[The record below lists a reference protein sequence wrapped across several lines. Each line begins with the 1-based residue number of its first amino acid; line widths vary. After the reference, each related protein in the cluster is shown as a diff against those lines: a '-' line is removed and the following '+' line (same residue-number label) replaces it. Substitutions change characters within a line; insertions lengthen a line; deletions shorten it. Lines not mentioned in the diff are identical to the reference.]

1 MCNFFKI
8 FLKWITS
15 LFKKSHSVDNKKTD
29 EINNSELDLT
39 LSDLKISEVSS
50 LETIDY
56 ISDDDISKYK

>member
-8 FLKWITS
+8 LLKCIIS
-15 LFKKSHSVDNKKTD
+15 LFKKKQIIENKKND
-29 EINNSELDLT
+29 NFQNLDIDLT
-39 LSDLKISEVSS
+39 LSDLKISETSS